1 MSVHYLRAFPTSME
15 RTGPRQLTGRLV
27 PYDEAVPVVDELPD
41 GGVDFYREG
50 FRPGSFP
57 QAASTEPGV
66 IRQISLIHRHEGGL
80 GFLGPFVA
88 LRSEDDGLY
97 GDVSILRSR
106 ADDVDDLLGS
116 GVTELSIEFALPK
129 GAAHTEVDDEGVRW
143 RVKAH
148 LHQVALEPKGAY
160 SSAQVLAFRA
170 EADAALQEAEAARL
184 AEVARSVA
192 ATEAAEA
199 RRRRWQELTD
209 RLEDEKARQA
219 ALEQRLGITRAGGL
233 RPTLADAVARIEDLR
248 T

>member
-80 GFLGPFVA
+80 GFLGPFTA
-88 LRSEDDGLY
+88 LRSEADGLY

-116 GVTELSIEFALPK
+116 GVSELSIEFALPK

-184 AEVARSVA
+184 AEVARDA
-192 ATEAAEA
+192 AASEAAEA
-199 RRRRWQELTD
+199 RRRRWQELTG

-233 RPTLADAVARIEDLR
+233 RPTLADAVARLDDLR